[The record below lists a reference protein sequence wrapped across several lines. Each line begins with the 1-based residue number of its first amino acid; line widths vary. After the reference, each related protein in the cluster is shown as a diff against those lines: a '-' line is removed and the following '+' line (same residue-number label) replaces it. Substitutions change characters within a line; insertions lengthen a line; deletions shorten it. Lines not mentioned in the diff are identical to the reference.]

1 MIISWFIISNVLEAT
16 TFKMSDTQMGMAGS
30 AFGIMERNA
39 TREGVDDGEMADLS
53 DRTVVV
59 TQERTEERYVDD
71 DHVESDDD
79 NDTIQRENDRVNGGL
94 NILHKNYGRKSLAK
108 KSVDPI
114 AHKIKAA
121 IQFTKPHTVVEKK
134 EVVAS
139 DLDDEFTL

>member
-1 MIISWFIISNVLEAT
+1 MKCIRVIMIISWLIISNALEAT
-16 TFKMSDTQMGMAGS
+16 IFKMSDTQMGMVGS

-71 DHVESDDD
+71 DHVESD
-79 NDTIQRENDRVNGGL
+79 NDSDTLQKENDRVGDGL
-94 NILHKNYGRKSLAK
+94 NILYKNYGRRSLAK

-114 AHKIKAA
+114 AHNIKAA
-121 IQFTKPHTVVEKK
+121 IQFTKPQAVLEKK
-134 EVVAS
+134 RS
-139 DLDDEFTL
+139 CS